1 MRRLRLVAILLF
13 TLLAGAAYAQ
23 TVLKAGLDVD
33 AGTMDPRLAQDT
45 SAAHMNELIFN
56 GLVRISPELVAEPD
70 LATSWSYN
78 DPTTVTFKL
87 RPNVKFQ
94 NGDPFTAQDVVYTY
108 DTILNEDF
116 GAPRRSLYTPI
127 ESVKAIDDLTVQFKL
142 KEAYAPLLMYLN
154 MGIVPH
160 TYAES
165 MGKDFSDN
173 PIGTGP
179 FELKSWDK
187 GSKITLAANANYYKG
202 KPKIDTIEIS
212 VIPDN
217 NVRLIALES
226 GDLDFITSPVPPQDL
241 ARIKGEKN
249 LVVEQTTALG
259 YTYLNL
265 NLHDPILQDVRVRQA
280 LAYLTDTATIS
291 DAIFYGLDTPASSF
305 LLPNT
310 FYYTDNVTKYPYNLE
325 KANQLLDEAGWKAGS
340 NGIRQKDGMP
350 LHFDLTTNVDPNRQQ
365 ILEYLQTEWK
375 KAGIDVSV
383 RVYQWPSF
391 IADVQAGK
399 YQVACLGWLGLVD
412 PDRASFLQFNTTGG
426 NNWEG
431 YSNPKVDQLLEQG
444 RRETDPNKRKD
455 IYTQVAQTVTQDLPY
470 IYLVDQG
477 YVVVHYQGLEGYQIN
492 PSGSWRSLDSATF
505 TRQSN

>member
-1 MRRLRLVAILLF
+1 MRKARTLIILLLA
-13 TLLAGAAYAQ
+13 LLTAAGFAQ

-45 SAAHMNELIFN
+45 SAARMNELIFD
-56 GLVRISPELVAEPD
+56 GLVRINPKLQPEPD
-70 LATSWSYN
+70 LALSWTYEN
-78 DPTTVTFKL
+78 PTTVTFKL

-94 NGDPFTAQDVVYTY
+94 NGEPFTAQDVVYTY
-108 DTILNEDF
+108 DTILNKDF

-127 ESVKAIDDLTVQFKL
+127 ESVTAVNDLTVQFKL
-142 KEAYAPLLMYLN
+142 KEPYAPLLMYLN

-160 TYAES
+160 TYAQKE
-165 MGKDFSDN
+165 GKNFSDH

-179 FELKSWDK
+179 FELKSWEK
-187 GSKITLAANANYYKG
+187 GSKITLTANPDFYGG

-212 VIPDN
+212 IIPDN

-226 GDLDFITSPVPPQDL
+226 GNLDFITSPVPPQDL
-241 ARIKGEKN
+241 SRVKQEKN
-249 LVVEQTTALG
+249 LVLEQTTALG

-280 LAYLTDTATIS
+280 LAYLTDTKTIS
-291 DAIFYGLDTPASSF
+291 QAIFYGLDTPASSF

-310 FYYTDNVTKYPYNLE
+310 FYYTDNVTKYPFNVE
-325 KANQLLDEAGWKAGS
+325 KAQQLLDEAGWKPGP
-340 NGIRQKDGMP
+340 NGIREKNGKP
-350 LHFDLTTNVDPNRQQ
+350 LHLELTTNVDPNRRQ
-365 ILEYLQTEWK
+365 ILELLQTEWK
-375 KAGIDVSV
+375 EAGIDVSI

-391 IADVQAGK
+391 IADVEAGK

-412 PDRASFLQFNTTGG
+412 PDRASYLQFHTNGG

-431 YSNPKVDQLLEQG
+431 YSNPKVDQLLNQG
-444 RRETDPNKRKD
+444 RQVTDPTQRKE
-455 IYTQVAQTVTQDLPY
+455 IYTQVAQIVTKDLPY

-477 YVVVHYQGLEGYQIN
+477 YVVIHNAGLKGFQIN
-492 PSGSWRSLDSATF
+492 PSGSWRSLESATF